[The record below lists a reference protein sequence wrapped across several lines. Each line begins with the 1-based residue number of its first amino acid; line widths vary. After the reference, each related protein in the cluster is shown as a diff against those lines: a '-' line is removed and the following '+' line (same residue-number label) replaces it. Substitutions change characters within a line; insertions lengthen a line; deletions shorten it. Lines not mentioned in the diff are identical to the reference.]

1 MPVPPVPLGLAVGA
15 SISPGA
21 VIRPLPNASPS
32 SLVQESM
39 PTTDAGSINV
49 NALPPQA
56 EGLLSPT
63 TGTWKSPITPGSA
76 GIRTVTPGS
85 SVAPDSAQLWNEIEQ
100 MMDPNMISNIPGL
113 HLSTALPPGAQEILK
128 SAAIGGGFPS
138 HSTTANGHVPA
149 PGDLKTVRDLVG
161 DSPPLL
167 PTRKGGEG
175 ENENDDVESDDDSD
189 LLDDEVD
196 LYDGVVQSA
205 IARPVEPLSL
215 RTGRTLTR
223 EGERIADPRL
233 VKLSKSAERDQ
244 GGQQAHLGVEDGLA
258 QNRDSQRSSTSTIT
272 VAGLASPPKIIRA
285 VSVVRRADAY
295 VIDKSRDRSPAPSEV
310 SQSAAQPAREA
321 RRVPAPV
328 LVGLVGNGGSSDD
341 SGGSGSS
348 DSQSIGEP
356 TPMTDAG
363 IASPLLY
370 YLDGAQTP
378 SPTTPSSAVFRQL
391 PTSKEIHQIE
401 YNVED
406 EEYLDSPHVSIS
418 PEGGSLPPRPTIVIN
433 DDPLAEDN
441 RTGTDLPTGSS
452 VVPPLSPFQRYR
464 GWLSAIVA
472 PLEEFIDDAVDPRDH
487 YLDLNEIAE
496 GESGSVFAARLN
508 AENAEKLRLPP
519 LVKAQD
525 GNEIASGQV
534 KLVAIKS
541 IAIVPSG
548 SPKLVD
554 LHRELTLMKGLGHTN
569 VLGMDAVYVD
579 LVEDSLW
586 VRMELMERSLADI
599 IGLVGEGLM
608 LQDRMIAR
616 FASDVCSVSHVGL
629 ADYLTFP
636 RSFRSF

>member
-1 MPVPPVPLGLAVGA
+1 MPVPPMPLGLAVGG
-15 SISPGA
+15 ISTGG
-21 VIRPLPNASPS
+21 ISRPLANAAPP
-32 SLVQESM
+32 SLVQES
-39 PTTDAGSINV
+39 TSKTDAGSSNA

-63 TGTWKSPITPGSA
+63 AGTWKSPITPGSA
-76 GIRTVTPGS
+76 GIRVVTPGS

-113 HLSTALPPGAQEILK
+113 HLSTALPPGAQDILK
-128 SAAIGGGFPS
+128 SAAIGAGFPS

-149 PGDLKTVRDLVG
+149 PSDPKTVRDLVG

-167 PTRKGGEG
+167 PTRKGGDL
-175 ENENDDVESDDDSD
+175 ENGNDDVESDEDSD
-189 LLDDEVD
+189 LMDDEVD

-215 RTGRTLTR
+215 RSGRTLTR

-233 VKLSKSAERDQ
+233 VNFSRSAERDQ
-244 GGQQAHLGVEDGLA
+244 RGQQPLGVEDGLA
-258 QNRDSQRSSTSTIT
+258 QNRDSHRSSTSTIT
-272 VAGLASPPKIIRA
+272 GLASPPKIVRA
-285 VSVVRRADAY
+285 VSVRRADAY
-295 VIDKSRDRSPAPSEV
+295 VIDKSRDRSPRPSEV
-310 SQSAAQPAREA
+310 SQSSERSDAQPAREA

-328 LVGLVGNGGSSDD
+328 SVAPVGGGGSSDD
-341 SGGSGSS
+341 SGGSSSS
-348 DSQSIGEP
+348 DSPSMGQP

-370 YLDGAQTP
+370 YLDGARTP
-378 SPTTPSSAVFRQL
+378 SPTTPSSAAFHQFPR
-391 PTSKEIHQIE
+391 SKEFHQID
-401 YNVED
+401 YDVED

-418 PEGGSLPPRPTIVIN
+418 PGGGSLPPRPTIVIN
-433 DDPLAEDN
+433 DDPLVEDSMQ
-441 RTGTDLPTGSS
+441 TGTDLPTAASG
-452 VVPPLSPFQRYR
+452 VTPLSPFQRYR

-525 GNEIASGQV
+525 GNEIASGHV

-554 LHRELTLMKGLGHTN
+554 LHRELTLTKGLGHTN

-616 FASDVCSVSHVGL
+616 FASDVCLFLMSV
-629 ADYLTFP
+629 
-636 RSFRSF
+636 

>member
-1 MPVPPVPLGLAVGA
+1 
-15 SISPGA
+15 
-21 VIRPLPNASPS
+21 
-32 SLVQESM
+32 LVQDSTTS
-39 PTTDAGSINV
+39 TTDAGSGNV

-63 TGTWKSPITPGSA
+63 PGSWKSPITPG
-76 GIRTVTPGS
+76 IRVVTPGS

-113 HLSTALPPGAQEILK
+113 HLSTALPPGAKDALK
-128 SAAIGGGFPS
+128 SAGIGAGFPS
-138 HSTTANGHVPA
+138 HSSQVTTANGHAPA
-149 PGDLKTVRDLVG
+149 PGDPKTVGDLVG

-167 PTRKGGEG
+167 PTRRGGNSED
-175 ENENDDVESDDDSD
+175 EIDDMESDGDSD
-189 LLDDEVD
+189 LMDDDVD
-196 LYDGVVQSA
+196 LYDGVVQNA

-215 RTGRTLTR
+215 RTGRTLTH
-223 EGERIADPRL
+223 EGKHIADPQVVNL
-233 VKLSKSAERDQ
+233 LKSAERDQ
-244 GGQQAHLGVEDGLA
+244 EGQQHLGVEDSLA
-258 QNRDSQRSSTSTIT
+258 QNRDSHRSSTSTIT
-272 VAGLASPPKIIRA
+272 VTGFTSPPKIVRA
-285 VSVVRRADAY
+285 VSIVRRADAY
-295 VIDKSRDRSPAPSEV
+295 VIDKSRDRSPSSGLSRSPERSDAP
-310 SQSAAQPAREA
+310 PAREA
-321 RRVPAPV
+321 KRVPAPV
-328 LVGLVGNGGSSDD
+328 SVGSESSSDG

-348 DSQSIGEP
+348 DSPSMGQP

-370 YLDGAQTP
+370 YLDGVQTP
-378 SPTTPSSAVFRQL
+378 SPTTPSSAAFHQR
-391 PTSKEIHQIE
+391 PRSKAFQSVLHEIE
-401 YNVED
+401 YDDED

-418 PEGGSLPPRPTIVIN
+418 PGGGSMPSRPTIAIN
-433 DDPLAEDN
+433 DDPLVEDGE
-441 RTGTDLPTGSS
+441 RTGTILPTATSG
-452 VVPPLSPFQRYR
+452 VTPLSPFQRYR

-472 PLEEFIDDAVDPRDH
+472 PLEEFIDDAVDPRNH

-508 AENAEKLRLPP
+508 EENAEKLRLPP
-519 LVKAQD
+519 LVKVQD
-525 GNEIASGQV
+525 GNDIASGQV

-554 LHRELTLMKGLGHTN
+554 LQRELTLMKGLGHIH

-616 FASDVCSVSHVGL
+616 FASDVCL
-629 ADYLTFP
+629 F
-636 RSFRSF
+636 